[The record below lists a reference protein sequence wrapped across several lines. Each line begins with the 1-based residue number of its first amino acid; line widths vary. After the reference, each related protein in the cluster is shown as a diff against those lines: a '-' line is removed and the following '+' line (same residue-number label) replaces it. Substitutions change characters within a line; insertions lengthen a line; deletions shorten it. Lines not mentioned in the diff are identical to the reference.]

1 MSRILYLLGLIVSG
15 LAFLYWF
22 DCENLDACEGFGL
35 FAQHAGTNTD
45 SPPPSVTPL
54 TNTPAFM
61 VKDGNKQVVSL
72 KDHFRFS
79 KSNSRPSSSP
89 AQLQKAIA
97 DMKTYFQQNP
107 NKQLEVVGYYNGEE
121 KNPSNSTFPNL
132 GLARADQ
139 LKQQLVNAGV
149 PAHLI
154 LPIAKKDNSLTIKEG
169 ILHGGIE
176 ATYQPRQVA
185 GLSIKDADNEVA
197 VSSKNLWFLNPK
209 TDNNNTKDF
218 DKEFQKVAD
227 YLKKNPNREITIS
240 GSYKDDATK
249 NLGDARAAI
258 IKKQLEAMGVPSAK
272 IEVVA
277 KKDPYLHASNDTVY
291 SPIAFLFRVSE
302 ATAKDLLANKRPLRF
317 NSNSADLL
325 LSKELQQY
333 LNDVKTYLLQDTDKN
348 VLLTGHTDSDGKD
361 ATNQILG
368 KKRAEDVKV
377 RLVNMG
383 IAADRISTSS
393 KGEKEPVATNNT
405 SAGKAQNRRV
415 EISVQ

>member
-1 MSRILYLLGLIVSG
+1 MSRIFYLIGLIVSG

-35 FAQHAGTNTD
+35 FAQHAGTDVDT
-45 SPPPSVTPL
+45 SPPPPL
-54 TNTPAFM
+54 ITTNRPAFM

-79 KSNSRPSSSP
+79 KSDIRPLSSP
-89 AQLQKAIA
+89 TQLQKAVA
-97 DMKTYFQQNP
+97 DMKTYIQQNP
-107 NKQLEVVGYYNGEE
+107 NRQLEVVGYYNNQE
-121 KNPSNSTFPNL
+121 KNPSNSIFANL

-139 LKQQLVNAGV
+139 LKQLLVNAGI

-154 LPIAKKDNSLTIKEG
+154 VPIARKDDLLKLEQDTVY
-169 ILHGGIE
+169 GGIE
-176 ATYQPRQVA
+176 AKYQVRSMASLNIV
-185 GLSIKDADNEVA
+185 DADNIVA
-197 VSSKNLWFLNPK
+197 ISANNLWFLNPK
-209 TDNNNTKDF
+209 TENNNVKDF
-218 DKEFQKVAD
+218 DKEFQQIAD
-227 YLKKNPNREITIS
+227 YLKKNPNREVTIS
-240 GSYKDDATK
+240 GNYRDDATK
-249 NLGDARAAI
+249 NLGEARAAI
-258 IKKQLEAMGVPSAK
+258 IQKRLESMGIPSSK
-272 IEVVA
+272 IEVGA

-291 SPIAFLFRVSE
+291 SPIAFLFKVSE
-302 ATAKDLLANKRPLRF
+302 ATAKDLLAKKRPLRF

-325 LSKELQQY
+325 LSKELQKY
-333 LNDVKTYLLQDTDKN
+333 LNDVKTYLLQDTNKN

-361 ATNQILG
+361 TANQTLG

-383 IAADRISTSS
+383 IAVDRISTSS
-393 KGEKEPVATNNT
+393 KGEKEPIATNNT